1 MCKSGAHVWEY
12 RFRAKSE
19 PGNLMRKAMRLSHP
33 LTAAVNYG
41 DYGTTPATASPY
53 ASCCIA

>member
-1 MCKSGAHVWEY
+1 
-12 RFRAKSE
+12 
-19 PGNLMRKAMRLSHP
+19 MRQAMRLSHP